1 MKPPRIKST
10 YAIVDV
16 EQGRQTLARYLKANA
31 GLPVIIH
38 AVLTDPYGRDDGVSM
53 EFNAEVLRIEVSNVS

>member
-1 MKPPRIKST
+1 VKPPRIKST

-16 EQGRQTLARYLKANA
+16 MQGRHSLARYLKANV

-38 AVLTDPYGRDDGVSM
+38 AVLTDPFGSDDGTSI
-53 EFNAEVLRIEVSNVS
+53 EFNAEVSKIEVVQP